1 MSSLFTN
8 LRIGTRLGL
17 GFGATVL
24 LICGLAAVV
33 SVQLGQAR
41 SASRESA
48 TLQLERNTLTAKWL
62 ADIGLNSTRTLAIA
76 ISSDA
81 SAAVEFKAAIAE
93 TTAKASIVQKRLI
106 EIETTPEAVALMKA
120 MGEVRARYSSA
131 REKLFNA
138 KESPGQS
145 DVAALLAAFKVTIPE
160 YIASATALAE
170 FEVAQDALLNKK
182 VDDTLGLILQAT
194 LIAAAACAFVS
205 ALIGWVL
212 TRSIVRPIGAAQ
224 RVADRIAGSDLS
236 QDVLPAGKDEIGQ
249 LTQSLAKMQANLRKL
264 VGGIRMAVD
273 NIGVASSEVAT
284 GNNDL
289 SVRTEQ
295 SASNLQQTAS
305 SVEQISVTVKQS
317 ADSARQANQLSH
329 QASEV
334 ASKGGQAVIRVA
346 ETMAG
351 IQASSK
357 RIADIIGTIDGIAF
371 QTNILALNAAVEAAR
386 AGEQGRGF
394 AVVASEVRSLAQ
406 RSATAAKEIK
416 VLISDS
422 VERVAAGTQQA
433 SDAGATISEVVASVK
448 RVSDIVE
455 EISAATAEQASGI
468 GEINTAVANLDQQT
482 QQNAALVEESA
493 AAATS
498 LSEQARSLAASVQQF
513 KLAA

>member
-17 GFGATVL
+17 GFGFTVL

-76 ISSDA
+76 ISSEA

-138 KESPGQS
+138 KESGQS

-224 RVADRIAGSDLS
+224 RVADKIAASDLS
-236 QDVLPAGKDEIGQ
+236 KDVLPAGKDEIGQ
-249 LTQSLAKMQANLRKL
+249 LTQSLAKMQANLRNL

-416 VLISDS
+416 VLIRDS

-448 RVSDIVE
+448 RVSDIVEE